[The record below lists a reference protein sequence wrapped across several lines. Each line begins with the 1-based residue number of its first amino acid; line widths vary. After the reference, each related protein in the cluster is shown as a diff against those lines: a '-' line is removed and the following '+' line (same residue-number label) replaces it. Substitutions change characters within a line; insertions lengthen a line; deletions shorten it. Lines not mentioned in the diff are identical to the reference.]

1 MYSRKFTSALFCLF
15 LFTSAFGQSDSKSWI
30 IQKMEIHSP
39 NSIYLL
45 RAYDRLPSDLSIQQG
60 MGTLSTRKS
69 TDAFYYLDT
78 GSKEEALKSMSTNVH
93 EIGHGYGGFLHYADL
108 MTCNCDRT
116 ITFSD
121 IQQGFYQTAQ
131 EQFWI
136 EIDKDF
142 LFPSVELKKTIPRDL
157 ITFRFDTYIDGN
169 SSTQGHG
176 VIGLLDEMNA
186 YYLGSN
192 YIFEMFPVYKD
203 LYADDYLN
211 QWVKNSASTMTA
223 FFEFDFFIKE
233 YLLYARRYNQETY
246 QYLKNNSDFQNTYK
260 KVYSKFNRLIL
271 QYEAKVAA
279 EKTRAKLYYNSPFWE
294 DDYVR
299 LKDRLNSSM
308 YTVIKTDFLN

>member
-1 MYSRKFTSALFCLF
+1 MYTLKFTSALLCLF
-15 LFTSAFGQSDSKSWI
+15 FFSSAYGQLDPKSWI
-30 IQKMEIHSP
+30 IQKMELHSP
-39 NSIYLL
+39 NSIHLL
-45 RAYDRLPSDLSIQQG
+45 RAYDRLPSSLSIQQG
-60 MGTLSTRKS
+60 GSTLSTRKS
-69 TDAFYYLDT
+69 TDAYYYLET
-78 GSKEEALKSMSTNVH
+78 GTKEAALKSMGTNVH
-93 EIGHGYGGFLHYADL
+93 EIGHGYGGILHYADL

-121 IQQGFYQTAQ
+121 IQQGFYQAAQ

-136 EIDKDF
+136 EIESDY
-142 LFPSVELKKTIPRDL
+142 LFPSAELKETIPRDL

-169 SSTQGHG
+169 SSTQDHG

-192 YIFEMFPVYKD
+192 YMFEMLPVYKE

-211 QWVKNSASTMTA
+211 QWVKNSASIMTA

-233 YLLYARRYNQETY
+233 YLVYARRYSPETY
-246 QYLKNNSDFQNTYK
+246 QYLKNNADFQNTYR
-260 KVYSKFNRLIL
+260 KVHNKFNRLIL
-271 QYEAKVAA
+271 QYEAKVAV
-279 EKTRAKLYYNSPFWE
+279 EKTRAKLYYESPFWE

-299 LKDRLNSSM
+299 LRDRLNSSM